1 MRGRIFVSQTMEA
14 FVSSCTIMAETRCL
28 DSKSR
33 KSCKH
38 LSHVSEAFFF
48 IDDRK
53 NAHLRGWQ
61 GLIFSFEGAQVL
73 ILYLCTKSHKSW
85 KYISSCDVT
94 FFS

>member
-48 IDDRK
+48 NEETSKLYYGNNFLIDGIIR
-53 NAHLRGWQ
+53 
-61 GLIFSFEGAQVL
+61 ISGAG
-73 ILYLCTKSHKSW
+73 KA
-85 KYISSCDVT
+85 
-94 FFS
+94 